1 MHFWFFGLT
10 VIIFKIFTF
19 LQNFRNIE
27 TTKELN
33 IPMKKKKTKLSTYH
47 FVLND
52 NEQSEF
58 YLFILIFKQQYILTI
73 SKRLVY
79 MIGL

>member
-33 IPMKKKKTKLSTYH
+33 IPMKKKKQNYR
-47 FVLND
+47 
-52 NEQSEF
+52 
-58 YLFILIFKQQYILTI
+58 LITLC
-73 SKRLVY
+73 
-79 MIGL
+79 